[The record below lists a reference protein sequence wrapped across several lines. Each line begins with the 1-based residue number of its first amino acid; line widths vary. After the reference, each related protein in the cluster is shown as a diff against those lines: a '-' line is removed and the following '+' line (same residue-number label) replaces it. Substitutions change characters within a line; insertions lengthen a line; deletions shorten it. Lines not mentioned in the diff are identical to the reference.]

1 MRACYKNITVGERK
15 LEVWKSHQWEFFSFS
30 GKHYKFPLHNY
41 PFYGKYLSLP
51 VAWSDQFSQ
60 ANENFVSCNENVKY

>member
-15 LEVWKSHQWEFFSFS
+15 LEVWKVTSEKSSVFQ
-30 GKHYKFPLHNY
+30 GNIDKLPLHNY